1 MARAS
6 GASVNASGASKSAR
20 SAATETASADESNQ
34 RPLLG
39 RVLEPPPADVH
50 LWDSRCFSGPVVV
63 APVQALHRES
73 ASQGEPGSLPES
85 PDPGVQVD
93 GSAVG
98 DSGLWRMYYYGRDG
112 DYWAKGIKA
121 LPVPIG
127 RVGLTVSR
135 DGVTWQ
141 RVRGPLPGGA
151 VLDPAE
157 SDEAFDSVHVAVG
170 DVLRAWNPDHVS
182 GDDSDFGD
190 DDSACAIDDP
200 ASCASDAGSTGT
212 SSAAAGGDSTTSNSN
227 SSGQQEWCMLY
238 SGGSLK
244 AVDLPGL
251 PGVKAQG
258 AEIQIGVVWSRDGVH
273 FNVRTERPVLEK
285 GAAGEWDQFGVSWPR
300 VVRLSQA
307 SPPAAAGVSG
317 AESGSRS
324 GNLVSADPSVAGDTW
339 LLTYHTRGQDE
350 QGKAGYAAGAAVS
363 CDGGKTWQRLGKV
376 LSGGG
381 PGSWDEQGV
390 SVRSVVSVPAGKEGR
405 SIDGLSADAAEA
417 AAAGTI
423 GSAADASGKVEIPAA
438 CTRLIMLY
446 EGCNTSNEFAIGLA
460 TSDDDGLTWH
470 KAIGAGPE
478 PGGPVLKARSGEE
491 AWDNILVGAP
501 YVVARPDG
509 SLWMYYVGVGK
520 MQGDETPRQG
530 IGLAVS
536 CGSDYMRWERYGI
549 TGVHRG

>member
-6 GASVNASGASKSAR
+6 GASVNASGASEAAR

-50 LWDSRCFSGPVVV
+50 LWDSQCFSGPVVV

-73 ASQGEPGSLPES
+73 ASQGEPGSLPDS

-98 DSGLWRMYYYGRDG
+98 DPGLWRMYYYGRDG
-112 DYWAKGIKA
+112 DYWAKGVKA

-127 RVGLTVSR
+127 RVGLAVSR

-170 DVLRAWNPDHVS
+170 DVLRAWNPEHVS

-200 ASCASDAGSTGT
+200 ASCASDAG
-212 SSAAAGGDSTTSNSN
+212 
-227 SSGQQEWCMLY
+227 
-238 SGGSLK
+238 
-244 AVDLPGL
+244 
-251 PGVKAQG
+251 
-258 AEIQIGVVWSRDGVH
+258 AEIQIGAAWSWDGVH
-273 FNVRTERPVLEK
+273 FNVRTEKPVLEK

-300 VVRLSQA
+300 VVLLSQA
-307 SPPAAAGVSG
+307 SPPAAAGDSD

-324 GNLVSADPSVAGDTW
+324 GNLVTADPSVTGDTW
-339 LLTYHTRGQDE
+339 LMTYHTRGQDE

-363 CDGGKTWQRLGKV
+363 RDGGETWQRLGKV

-390 SVRSVVSVPAGKEGR
+390 SVRSVVSVPAGKAGR
-405 SIDGLSADAAEA
+405 SIDGLAADAAEA

-423 GSAADASGKVEIPAA
+423 GSAADASGKVEIHAA

-478 PGGPVLKARSGEE
+478 PGGPVLKARRGEDP
-491 AWDNILVGAP
+491 WDNILVGAP

-536 CGSDYMRWERYGI
+536 CGSDYSRWERYGI
-549 TGVHRG
+549 TGEFES